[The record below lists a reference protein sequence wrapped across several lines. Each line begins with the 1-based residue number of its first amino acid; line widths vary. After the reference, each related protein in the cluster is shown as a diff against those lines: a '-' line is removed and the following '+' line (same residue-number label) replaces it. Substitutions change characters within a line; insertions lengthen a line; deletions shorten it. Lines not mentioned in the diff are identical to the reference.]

1 MYSAAIQ
8 RYFNEHIHLPYSF
21 FLQPQRFIRHALKK
35 KGAFMATAYNY
46 VEPSEADNEDIIEY
60 LATDFD
66 VMAGNTAGRLCVLMK
81 LPEPTM
87 PLHCKMIG
95 CSIKRD
101 GSNPIW
107 RTIELT
113 EQGTLLLCGWGE
125 GHTHM
130 TICEV
135 GSEPDQFI
143 PRLTQELATATA
155 VWSHVTGTGFLWLDD
170 LDEISQKLNKDGRI
184 GSLLNGIDPFRLESR
199 IRYSGTSKAPMVF

>member
-87 PLHCKMIG
+87 PLH
-95 CSIKRD
+95 
-101 GSNPIW
+101 W

-155 VWSHVTGTGFLWLDD
+155 FWPHVTGTGFPVA
-170 LDEISQKLNKDGRI
+170 GR
-184 GSLLNGIDPFRLESR
+184 P
-199 IRYSGTSKAPMVF
+199 

>member
-81 LPEPTM
+81 IPEPTM

-125 GHTHM
+125 GHTHKSDCAEDYPGVFIDFVREDGA
-130 TICEV
+130 TVVLACVEYDPDKDLLQTV
-135 GSEPDQFI
+135 VYGDCASDEP
-143 PRLTQELATATA
+143 TAIVEHYNTD
-155 VWSHVTGTGFLWLDD
+155 F
-170 LDEISQKLNKDGRI
+170 E
-184 GSLLNGIDPFRLESR
+184 E
-199 IRYSGTSKAPMVF
+199 

>member
-1 MYSAAIQ
+1 MYSSAIQ

-21 FLQPQRFIRHALKK
+21 FLQPERFIRHALKK

-46 VEPSEADNEDIIEY
+46 VEPSEADNDDIIDY
-60 LATDFD
+60 RAADFD
-66 VMAGNTAGRLCVLMK
+66 VMAGNTAGRLLVLMK

-113 EQGTLLLCGWGE
+113 E
-125 GHTHM
+125 
-130 TICEV
+130 
-135 GSEPDQFI
+135 
-143 PRLTQELATATA
+143 
-155 VWSHVTGTGFLWLDD
+155 
-170 LDEISQKLNKDGRI
+170 
-184 GSLLNGIDPFRLESR
+184 
-199 IRYSGTSKAPMVF
+199 

>member
-125 GHTHM
+125 GHTH
-130 TICEV
+130 
-135 GSEPDQFI
+135 
-143 PRLTQELATATA
+143 L
-155 VWSHVTGTGFLWLDD
+155 WSVSSAAMINQLSPESGFLP
-170 LDEISQKLNKDGRI
+170 EAFPSR
-184 GSLLNGIDPFRLESR
+184 SESR
-199 IRYSGTSKAPMVF
+199 ASRMPWKNSKGKQITKLLSIPSSSCLPGLFGPA